1 MDSVINHFVLLNP
14 PNIIEGIV
22 FLLLLILVLYGSYR
36 STRHLD
42 STKKR
47 AVIVSLHLLSFLL
60 IIFILFNPAYRTA
73 NYKEGKKKL
82 AIIVDSSWSINL
94 PGGSEGNTRNESIK
108 SYLVQHNKFL
118 SQIEKDF
125 YVEYYL
131 FDQGLRTT
139 SLNSILKNEPNG
151 SITDIGKVLEG
162 ITKKNKNNELDT
174 AIIISDGADN
184 KEALD
189 SLSEKLAGADFPINT
204 ISPVTEENIYDIWID
219 DIEASEVTFLRYPFT
234 IDVSIKSSIGD
245 SFEIPV
251 SLYEEDKLI
260 AIKEASLD
268 KDSKEAKVA
277 FEVNPL
283 SLGRKIYTVS
293 IPVLSGELIAE
304 NNQKSFFTDVIINK
318 IRVLHVAGRP
328 SWDVKFLRKALKRN
342 PNVDLVSFFILRDPS
357 DLVFAS
363 ERELSLIPFP
373 VNELFSNELDT
384 FDIVIFQDFQFQPY
398 GIFGFHLQN
407 LKNYVSRDGGAFL
420 MIGGSNS
427 FNGGDYGRT
436 SVSDILPVELDYMP
450 RTLSETI
457 SNQKFHTELTDI
469 GKSHPIMRIIPNK
482 DENERQW
489 STMPELE
496 GLNIIQGL
504 NPSATA
510 LLSSADGDPVLAV
523 ENIYNGKVAA
533 FMSDS
538 SWKWNFAQASEG
550 NLSAHYEKFW
560 NRLFLWFVNDPELRD
575 VKINTDKPI
584 YNPGENAKIE
594 ISTLAPESINK
605 NSLPVIT
612 LPNGQ
617 EKRIELNNIS
627 PSRYSGEF
635 KVEENGIYK
644 ISVVP
649 EGESEKYRDLN
660 KSETI
665 FIVEPPENEVR
676 GPTANQ
682 DIMKLIAQKSGG
694 SFITTKESP
703 EKLNID
709 PSKKKT
715 IAGYKT
721 KKLWDNPVIFLLLIG
736 MLSSEWF
743 LRRRWGLK

>member
-14 PNIIEGIV
+14 PKIVEGIV
-22 FLLLLILVLYGSYR
+22 LLLLLILVLYGSYR

-73 NYKEGKKKL
+73 NYKEVKKKL

-94 PGGSEGNTRNESIK
+94 HGDSEGNTRNENIK
-108 SYLVQHNKFL
+108 SYLVQHNKFF

-131 FDQGLRTT
+131 FDQGLRT
-139 SLNSILKNEPNG
+139 SALNSILENEPNG
-151 SITDIGKVLEG
+151 SVTDIGKVIEG

-174 AIIISDGADN
+174 AIIITDGAEN
-184 KEALD
+184 KESLD
-189 SLSEKLAGADFPINT
+189 SLMERLGNVDFPINT
-204 ISPVTEENIYDIWID
+204 VSPITEENIYDVWVN

-245 SFEIPV
+245 SPEIPV

-260 AIKEASLD
+260 AIREASLD
-268 KDSKEAKVA
+268 KDSKEAKVE
-277 FEVNPL
+277 FEVTPL

-318 IRVLHVAGRP
+318 IRVLHVAG
-328 SWDVKFLRKALKRN
+328 
-342 PNVDLVSFFILRDPS
+342 ILRDPS

-384 FDIVIFQDFQFQPY
+384 FDVVIFQDFQFQPY

-436 SVSDILPVELDYMP
+436 SISDILPVELDYMP

-457 SNQKFHTELTDI
+457 SNQKFRTELTDI
-469 GKSHPIMRIIPNK
+469 GKSHPIMRIVPNK

-489 STMPELE
+489 RTMPELE
-496 GLNIIQGL
+496 GLNIVQGL

-523 ENIYNGKVAA
+523 ENIDNGKVAA

-584 YNPGENAKIE
+584 YNPGEDAKIE
-594 ISTLAPESINK
+594 ISTLAPQSINK

-617 EKRIELNNIS
+617 EKKIELKNIS

-676 GPTANQ
+676 GPTENQ

-721 KKLWDNPVIFLLLIG
+721 KKLWDNPFIFLLLIG